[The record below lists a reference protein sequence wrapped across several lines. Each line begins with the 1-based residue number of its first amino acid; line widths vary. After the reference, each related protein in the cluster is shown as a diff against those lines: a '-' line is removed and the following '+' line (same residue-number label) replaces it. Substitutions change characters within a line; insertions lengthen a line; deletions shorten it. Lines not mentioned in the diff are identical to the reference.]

1 MINRNETFEYTYSSK
16 QQKEIAEIR
25 KKYLPKE
32 EDKMEL
38 LRKLDKSTE
47 RPGMIISITVG
58 VFGSLIFGLGMCCTM
73 LWAETKII
81 PVRFIIA
88 IVLIALETL
97 GVLAMVIL
105 CAIYI
110 PYFYILMY
118 MTEAFCVLR
127 IINSEENPEY
137 KIPWLMFVMLVPVAG
152 FMIYFM
158 FYNRKLSKKWIKRM
172 KAIREQHVHTEDQQ
186 ELKELE
192 AEDKAAYLQ
201 ANLLCK
207 ISETHLYRNTDIK
220 YYDMGEKLFAVMLED
235 LKKAE
240 KFIFMEYFII
250 EEGLFWNSI
259 LEVLKEKAAKGV
271 EVRVVYDDIGCMKT
285 LPGDYYKILRK
296 YGIKAVPFSILRGQ
310 ANNEFNNRS
319 HRKITVIDGK
329 VAYTGGVNI
338 ADEYINEIE
347 RFGVWKDVGIRME
360 GEAVAEMTSIF
371 LNDYEMN
378 VKTPVQN
385 TEVYYKGGVSA
396 ENSGY
401 VIPFGDGPEPLF
413 NRRVAKIML
422 LNMLNQAQDYVYMM
436 SPYLIIDNELCE
448 AMENAAMRGIDV
460 RIITPHIPDQKIIF
474 VMTRSHYH
482 RLMEAG
488 VKIYE
493 YEPGFVHA
501 KVYLSDDKYAI
512 VGTINLDYRSLVH
525 HFENGVWMYRHG
537 VLESIK
543 GDMTATMEASIVMN
557 ENRPKDTILQV
568 LIRALVRVFAPML

>member
-1 MINRNETFEYTYSSK
+1 MKKRILVYDKYGTEKEKEVEY
-16 QQKEIAEIR
+16 
-25 KKYLPKE
+25 
-32 EDKMEL
+32 
-38 LRKLDKSTE
+38 
-47 RPGMIISITVG
+47 
-58 VFGSLIFGLGMCCTM
+58 
-73 LWAETKII
+73 I

-88 IVLIALETL
+88 ILLIALEVI
-97 GVLAMVIL
+97 GVLTMTIL

-118 MTEAFCVLR
+118 LTEIFCVLK

-137 KIPWLMFVMLVPVAG
+137 KIPWLLFVLLVPVAG
-152 FMIYFM
+152 FLIYFM
-158 FYNRKLSKKWIKRM
+158 FYNRKLSPKWMKRM
-172 KAIREQHVHTEDQQ
+172 KAIKEQKVHTDDQKVLAQLAEEDRV
-186 ELKELE
+186 
-192 AEDKAAYLQ
+192 AYLQ
-201 ANLLCK
+201 ANLLKK
-207 ISETHLYRNTDIK
+207 ISETHLYRNTDIQ
-220 YYDMGEKLFAVMLED
+220 YYDMGEKLFPAMLED

-240 KFIFMEYFII
+240 KFIFMEYFIV

-259 LEVLKEKAAKGV
+259 LDILKEKAANGV

-285 LPGDYYKILRK
+285 LPGNYHKILQS
-296 YGIKAVPFSILRGQ
+296 YGIKAIPFSILRGQ

-347 RFGVWKDVGIRME
+347 CFGVWKDVGIRLE

-371 LNDYEMN
+371 LGDYEMN
-378 VKTPVQN
+378 VKTPVPDASH
-385 TEVYYKGGVSA
+385 YYQEGISA
-396 ENSGY
+396 GNAGY
-401 VIPFGDGPEPLF
+401 VVPFEDGPEPIF
-413 NRRVAKIML
+413 KRRVAKIML

-460 RIITPHIPDQKIIF
+460 RIITPHIPDQKIVF
-474 VMTRSHYH
+474 VMTQSHYK
-482 RLMEAG
+482 RLMNAG

-493 YEPGFVHA
+493 YEPGFVHG

-525 HFENGVWMYRHG
+525 HFENGVWMYRHE
-537 VLESIK
+537 VLTQIKEDIQNTMAQSIEMS
-543 GDMTATMEASIVMN
+543 DELI
-557 ENRPKDTILQV
+557 KDTLIQR
-568 LIRALVRVFAPML
+568 LIRVLVRVFSPML

>member
-1 MINRNETFEYTYSSK
+1 MKKKILVYDQNGEKEKEVEY
-16 QQKEIAEIR
+16 
-25 KKYLPKE
+25 
-32 EDKMEL
+32 
-38 LRKLDKSTE
+38 
-47 RPGMIISITVG
+47 
-58 VFGSLIFGLGMCCTM
+58 
-73 LWAETKII
+73 I

-88 IVLIALETL
+88 ILLIALETL

-105 CAIYI
+105 CALYI

-118 MTEAFCVLR
+118 LTEVFCVLK

-137 KIPWLMFVMLVPVAG
+137 KIPWLLFVLIVPVAG

-158 FYNRKLSKKWIKRM
+158 FYNRQLSKKWIRRM
-172 KAIREQHVHTEDQQ
+172 KAIKEQTVQTDDNKA
-186 ELKELE
+186 LNALDK
-192 AEDKAAYLQ
+192 EDKSAYLQ
-201 ANLLCK
+201 ANLLRK
-207 ISETHLYRNTDIK
+207 ISGTHLYQNTDIK
-220 YYDMGEKLFAVMLED
+220 YYDMGEKLFPAMLED
-235 LKKAE
+235 LRSAQ

-259 LEVLKEKAAKGV
+259 LDILKEKAAKGV

-285 LPGDYYKILRK
+285 LPGNYYKILQG

-319 HRKITVIDGK
+319 HRKTTVIDGR

-338 ADEYINEIE
+338 ADEYINEVE
-347 RFGVWKDVGIRME
+347 KFGVWKDVGIRLE
-360 GEAVAEMTSIF
+360 GEAVAEMTSLF
-371 LNDYEMN
+371 LGDYEMN
-378 VKTPVQN
+378 VKTPVIDARP
-385 TEVYYKGGVSA
+385 YYEGGVSVK
-396 ENSGY
+396 NSGY
-401 VIPFGDGPEPLF
+401 AVPFGDGPEPIYK
-413 NRRVAKIML
+413 RRVAKIML

-460 RIITPHIPDQKIIF
+460 RIITPHIPDQKIVF
-474 VMTRSHYH
+474 VMTRSHYK
-482 RLMEAG
+482 RLMDAG

-525 HFENGVWMYRHG
+525 HFENGVWMYKHE
-537 VLESIK
+537 VLETIK
-543 GDMTATMEASIVMN
+543 EDMMNTMKKSLEVN
-557 ENRPKDTILQV
+557 EELLKDTILQR
-568 LIRALVRVFAPML
+568 LIRVLVRVFSPML